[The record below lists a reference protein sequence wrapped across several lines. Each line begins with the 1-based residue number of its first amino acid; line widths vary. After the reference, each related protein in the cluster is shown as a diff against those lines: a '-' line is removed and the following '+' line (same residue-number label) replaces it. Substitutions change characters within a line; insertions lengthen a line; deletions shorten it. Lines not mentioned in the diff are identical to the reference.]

1 VVSAVNSLAKS
12 LFTGHGASGHES
24 LAVGRGEM
32 REPDWRHLVNFPQT
46 STYGYAAAAAAKSLQ

>member
-1 VVSAVNSLAKS
+1 
-12 LFTGHGASGHES
+12 
-24 LAVGRGEM
+24 M